1 MEGWLSDVRVTG
13 QTGTKLILEGT
24 IYAFDKSELNDDS
37 VALPMFSKDDQNL
50 SDKFAIIGL
59 AAIDGD
65 GAPVSWE
72 PKASEV
78 GFLDD
83 SSGDFTI
90 TTNGGLM
97 LAINAT
103 ASDGSLTQETV
114 SGVKAMFM
122 NRRGEMQ
129 VLTSGFELDLTGVT
143 VENGVIPT
151 NSSITEILASNA
163 VSPAP
168 RPVA

>member
-1 MEGWLSDVRVTG
+1 
-13 QTGTKLILEGT
+13 
-24 IYAFDKSELNDDS
+24 
-37 VALPMFSKDDQNL
+37 
-50 SDKFAIIGL
+50 
-59 AAIDGD
+59 
-65 GAPVSWE
+65 
-72 PKASEV
+72 
-78 GFLDD
+78 
-83 SSGDFTI
+83 
-90 TTNGGLM
+90 M